1 LNNKL
6 TGLETYPI
14 IGLAEEVGEQLCIQN
29 CLELSQRWIE
39 QCRNQHLECETVYSN
54 ELPTRVLDLSDCH
67 GPVNLRLYEP
77 SPSEGAKY
85 VALSYCWGKLGNLT
99 TTMANIAGR
108 KCGISWDLLPNS
120 FRDAVTITR
129 GLGMRYLWI
138 DALCI
143 IQDDKSDWE
152 REAAKMGQVYEN
164 AFLTIAADGAED
176 PTRGILTSRSTDMVS
191 TNRNSKR
198 PKRNLKFRYSHSPTR
213 KEMSMMF
220 VYER

>member
-1 LNNKL
+1 M
-6 TGLETYPI
+6 
-14 IGLAEEVGEQLCIQN
+14 GLAEEVGEQLCIQS

-54 ELPTRVLDLSDCH
+54 ELPSRVLDLSDCY

-77 SPSEGAKY
+77 IPSEGAKY
-85 VALSYCWGKLGNLT
+85 VALSYCWGKSGNLT

-138 DALCI
+138 DGLCI
-143 IQDDKSDWE
+143 IQDDKPDWE
-152 REAAKMGQVYEN
+152 REAAKIGQVYEN
-164 AFLTIAADGAED
+164 AFLTIATDGAED
-176 PTRGILTSRSTDMVS
+176 PTRGILTYRSTDMVLQIG
-191 TNRNSKR
+191 TQNVANGT
-198 PKRNLKFRYSHSPTR
+198 LKFRYSHSPTR
-213 KEMSMMF
+213 KVMWMMF
-220 VYER
+220 LYER